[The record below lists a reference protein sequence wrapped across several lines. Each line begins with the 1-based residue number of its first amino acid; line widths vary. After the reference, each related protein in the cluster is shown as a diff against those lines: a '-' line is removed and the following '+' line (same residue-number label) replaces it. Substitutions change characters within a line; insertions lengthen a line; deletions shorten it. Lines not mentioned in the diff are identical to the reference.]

1 MSHIETNDISEQLKE
16 INVLMRVNNLLI
28 SRFIL
33 ELATIKKDLGI
44 PKRQTFFRFELLDE
58 EYRQLIEEFGEQQTN
73 RALYRL
79 DRLLL
84 LNKQQCPHNIAK
96 YIRRKLKASKKRID
110 EKRKIEHPDS

>member
-44 PKRQTFFRFELLDE
+44 PKRQK
-58 EYRQLIEEFGEQQTN
+58 TN